1 MARLGWIGLGRLGG
15 RLAPRLLAAGHR
27 LIVHDLDAGKSLPGA
42 ARAATAVEV
51 AAESDAV
58 FLCVTDTDAV
68 DAVARDIAAAPGTGK
83 LVVDHSSIH
92 PVRAREI
99 AARLKAAN
107 GMAWVDAPVSGPA
120 GTCAVFLG
128 GDAADVTRARPWIA
142 AYAGT
147 ITHMGPQ
154 GSGQLAKSA
163 SQLVVAAAV
172 VAWEEAVSY
181 VRANGL
187 DPAVFLDACVGAG
200 SDSGVR
206 GHFGAE
212 IIAGQI
218 APETVR
224 NFGKDMENV
233 CDLAEGA
240 AVSVPLARMLRSR
253 FAKGDAS

>member
-1 MARLGWIGLGRLGG
+1 MARLGWIGLGRLGL
-15 RLAPRLLAAGHR
+15 RLAPRLVAAGHD
-27 LIVHDLDAGKSLPGA
+27 LIAHDLDPARTLPGA
-42 ARAATAVEV
+42 ARASSAVEV
-51 AAESDAV
+51 AAESEAI
-58 FLCVTDTDAV
+58 FLCVTDTEAV
-68 DAVARDIAAAPGTGK
+68 DRIAGEIAAVDGRGK

-107 GMAWVDAPVSGPA
+107 GMAWVDAPVSGPT

-128 GDAADVTRARPWIA
+128 GAAADVARARPWIA

-147 ITHMGPQ
+147 VTHMGSL

-163 SQLVVAAAV
+163 SQLVVSAAV
-172 VAWEEAVSY
+172 AAWEEAVAY

-187 DPAVFLDACVGAG
+187 DPAEFLDACVGAG